1 MSQALVTLTCP
12 SRPCPRPAHLLRD
25 VPLQPLR
32 RYQHEVRLAQAVPS
46 VRVAQV
52 EGVSAQDKLQGE
64 GQADGPSL
72 PPVPPPR
79 NRPPVWAHYLP
90 EVPYDWGVC
99 PGVFCVEAQLAIL
112 EGNERE
118 RLVEPPA
125 EGAGDEARQVGGPGA
140 EGRGADL
147 L

>member
-1 MSQALVTLTCP
+1 MPRTNCREKVRLTGH
-12 SRPCPRPAHLLRD
+12 PCPLYPH
-25 VPLQPLR
+25 P
-32 RYQHEVRLAQAVPS
+32 
-46 VRVAQV
+46 
-52 EGVSAQDKLQGE
+52 G
-64 GQADGPSL
+64 
-72 PPVPPPR
+72 

-90 EVPYDWGVC
+90 EVPYDWGIC

-112 EGNERE
+112 EGNESE

-125 EGAGDEARQVGGPGA
+125 EGTGDEARQVGAPRA